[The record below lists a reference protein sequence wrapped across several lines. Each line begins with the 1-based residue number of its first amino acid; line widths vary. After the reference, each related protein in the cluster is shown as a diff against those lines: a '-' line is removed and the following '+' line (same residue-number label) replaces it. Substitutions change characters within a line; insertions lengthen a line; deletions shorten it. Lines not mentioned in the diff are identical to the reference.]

1 MFVEM
6 KVSSLRGGKVPGGLR
21 GAAATGEP
29 RQREGSHL
37 QKELIKRS
45 KSNRASTAEQEGER
59 KVERVFPRIPR
70 GLVSWPLGIRSL
82 GGAPCFWSDFF
93 MAIK

>member
-1 MFVEM
+1 MFGEM

-45 KSNRASTAEQEGER
+45 KSIRASTAEQEGER
-59 KVERVFPRIPR
+59 KVERVFPRLPGGWYL
-70 GLVSWPLGIRSL
+70 GL
-82 GGAPCFWSDFF
+82 
-93 MAIK
+93 